1 MTNWATDD
9 LAQIAVAPR
18 QEFAGLAEGIIRAW
32 NPATFESVIN
42 VGGADLP
49 NLPVA
54 SGVEALTYVTGDVVI
69 LSKWRPRSKR
79 GIATYRV
86 GMGGRVIVPGS
97 GASEKAIAWMRGALA
112 KEISAEVFAERVHE
126 GFVEDSDTLS
136 DQDTFT
142 DLDPAGP
149 EITDVNITFGV
160 AIVWPS
166 CSMAGSLDT
175 GPNSVGGYM
184 GVEVSGATTIAADIT
199 KSFHLR
205 QTNHNSD
212 GINRTDGALAGSTLV
227 LPCAPGLHTFKAVY
241 RTLSGPTTTV
251 SFSQRSLVVIGI

>member
-1 MTNWATDD
+1 MTVPFGSDD
-9 LAQIAVAPR
+9 LAAVIVSPDR
-18 QEFAGLAEGIIRAW
+18 EWSGRALGVVKSW
-32 NPATFESVIN
+32 NPDTFENVIN
-42 VGGADLP
+42 VRTTDVPNVPLQQPLLGLTLTPGAVVMLDVWKP
-49 NLPVA
+49 RSGKGSAVYAISGQWLPV
-54 SGVEALTYVTGDVVI
+54 
-69 LSKWRPRSKR
+69 
-79 GIATYRV
+79 
-86 GMGGRVIVPGS
+86 
-97 GASEKAIAWMRGALA
+97 GAGAAAKAVAFMRGALA

-136 DQDTFT
+136 DQATFT

-166 CSMAGSLDT
+166 CSMAGTLDT

>member
-1 MTNWATDD
+1 MTYPSDD
-9 LAQIAVAPR
+9 PVPHLTPPEREHTGYGQ
-18 QEFAGLAEGIIRAW
+18 GIIRAW
-32 NPATFESVIN
+32 DPDTFENTVEYR
-42 VGGADLP
+42 GALLHDLP
-49 NLPVA
+49 VLDRIGA
-54 SGVEALTYVTGDVVI
+54 TTYQPGDVV
-69 LSKWRPRSKR
+69 LLMRWSPTGR
-79 GIATYRV
+79 GLASYWIAGAPV
-86 GMGGRVIVPGS
+86 DPAAGR
-97 GASEKAIAWMRGALA
+97 AEEAIAFLTTSLA
-112 KEISAEVFAERVHE
+112 KGVSAAVFAERVHE

-136 DQDTFT
+136 DQATFV

-166 CSMAGSLDT
+166 CSMAGTLDT

-205 QTNHNSD
+205 QTNHNAD